1 MEKRLYRSKKD
12 QIIAG
17 VCGGLGEY
25 FDIDPTIIRLLWL
38 LSIFVFGVGIFLY
51 IIAAIIIPEYESQTY
66 IEPNIEDKEYNEDVS
81 GKDKGS
87 VNKEK
92 SERSL
97 GYGLIIIGIILMV
110 QRLNIF
116 RMIDFR
122 TAFPVLLILVGLVVI
137 KNSMNK

>member
-25 FDIDPTIIRLLWL
+25 FNIDPTIIRLLWL

-51 IIAAIIIPEYESQTY
+51 IIAAIIIPEDESQTY
-66 IEPNIEDKEYNEDVS
+66 IEPNIEDEEYNEDVS

-92 SERSL
+92 SEKSL
-97 GYGLIIIGIILMV
+97 GYGLIIIGIILML